1 MKKDLEEKVA
11 VTLARFDEAVKQ
23 SSTRRRSDPTA
34 QQQQQQPETAG
45 RRELD
50 LAERITAEANGETP
64 EGTSSCHSVEFF
76 ISVVV
81 SFAQTTA

>member
-23 SSTRRRSDPTA
+23 SSTRRRSGPTA
-34 QQQQQQPETAG
+34 PQHLE

-50 LAERITAEANGETP
+50 LAEGIAAETDGESP
-64 EGTSSCHSVEFF
+64 AGTGA
-76 ISVVV
+76 
-81 SFAQTTA
+81 SFCY